1 MSLLENIPSTIEVF
15 RRICTKVLYSVL
27 GESAG
32 AAVLFFLRSNLGC
45 DPFDMFWENP
55 KAVYDVMEKIF
66 GSGAIILIEAL
77 VTNINSEC
85 DLSMDPRHFLTLMQ
99 RGDMFSLEEMR
110 SFIVKVA
117 ESWIRRNSDEQ
128 LH

>member
-1 MSLLENIPSTIEVF
+1 MSLLENIPSSIEVF

-45 DPFDMFWENP
+45 DPFDMLWENP
-55 KAVYDVMEKIF
+55 KAVYDTMEKVF
-66 GSGAIILIEAL
+66 GSGAIILIKVL

-85 DLSMDPRHFLTLMQ
+85 GLSMDPRHFLSLM
-99 RGDMFSLEEMR
+99 RRCDDVSLGEIR
-110 SFIVKVA
+110 SFIVRAA
-117 ESWIRRNSDEQ
+117 ESWIQRGEDEQ
-128 LH
+128 RR